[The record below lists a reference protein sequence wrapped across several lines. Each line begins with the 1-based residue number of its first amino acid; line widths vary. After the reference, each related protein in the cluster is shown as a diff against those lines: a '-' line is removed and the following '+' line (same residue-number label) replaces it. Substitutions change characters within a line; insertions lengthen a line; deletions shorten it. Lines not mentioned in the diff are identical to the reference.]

1 MNRRRFL
8 EVMGGAG
15 TAAVSLS
22 HVHNVLAAQ
31 TTIPFYVKG
40 LVMISFEDQRMLRLG
55 LPKAPGH
62 TGTLSMA
69 PQSGRPRSLNL
80 KGTYA
85 IETAAATVSQRPEY
99 KIPELIRM
107 QELYGNQVRSRVN
120 ECPAVISIPYAAIK
134 SITATDLSPTRYTFV
149 RADTGQEV
157 STFRPRKVAETLR
170 IDLSSDAAIT
180 LGGEKVKMNT
190 LKEVHAEYSP
200 EAPPAGAGID
210 AFTAHFPHYLPYLNR
225 PATANFDVIPRNLDP
240 RSSAAAPRVGN
251 NFMPLWPYTVCF
263 VIGV

>member
-22 HVHNVLAAQ
+22 HVPNILAAQ
-31 TTIPFYVKG
+31 TTTPFYVKG
-40 LVMISFEDQRMLRLG
+40 LVMISFEDQRVLRLG

-62 TGTLSMA
+62 KGTLSMA
-69 PQSGRPRSLNL
+69 PQSGRLRSLNL
-80 KGTYA
+80 KGTYT
-85 IETAAATVSQRPEY
+85 IESAANVSQRPEY

-107 QELYGNQVRSRVN
+107 QELYGNQIRSRVN
-120 ECPAVISIPYAAIK
+120 ECPAVISIPYAAIE
-134 SITATDLSPTRYTFV
+134 SITATEVSPSRYTFV

-157 STFRPRKVAETLR
+157 PTFRPRKVAETLR

-180 LGGEKVKMNT
+180 LAGEKVKMNT
-190 LKEVHAEYSP
+190 LKEVRAEYSP
-200 EAPPAGAGID
+200 DAPPPEAEMD

-240 RSSAAAPRVGN
+240 RSSVPAPRIGN
-251 NFMPLWPYTVCF
+251 NFLPLWPYTVCF